1 MLRRSE
7 KPDPLARQAVL
18 GIAAGRLAIGVGALL
33 ATGPALKVLGFPAA
47 DTGGR
52 ALARLAGSR
61 DIALA
66 ALTFAA
72 RDDAAALR
80 SAALIASAVD
90 FADAVSFAVAGRDP
104 AAGRAAAQG
113 AASGGAATVVGLW
126 AWRRLGGA

>member
-1 MLRRSE
+1 MLKHSE

-33 ATGPALKVLGFPAA
+33 ATGPALKVLGFPAT

-66 ALTFAA
+66 AFTFAA
-72 RDDAAALR
+72 RDDATALRQAALL
-80 SAALIASAVD
+80 AGAVD
-90 FADAVSFAVAGRDP
+90 FADAVSFAIVGRDP
-104 AAGRAAAQG
+104 GAARAAAQG
-113 AASGGAATVVGLW
+113 VASGGAATVVGLW
-126 AWRRLGGA
+126 AWRRLGG